1 MAAITKVGSASF
13 SITCTTPEAKI
24 YYTLDG
30 GTPSASSTL
39 YESKVTV
46 KKNVTV
52 KAIGIKEDMTDSDI
66 ASQEIRVKLPTPE
79 LAQSHDGDQGTVTLT
94 NTDAYAEYTGVT
106 YQVQIDGEGEFE
118 TCTFPYTAGENGTY
132 VFKAIGTE
140 NDESDTASIE
150 VSVLKV
156 DTPVITVDE

>member
-1 MAAITKVGSASF
+1 MAAITKVGSATF
-13 SITCTTPEAKI
+13 GITCTTSEAKI

-30 GTPSASSTL
+30 GSPSASSTL

-52 KAIGIKEDMTDSDI
+52 KAIGVKEDMIDSDI
-66 ASQEIRVKLPTPE
+66 ATQEIVVKLPAPV
-79 LAQSHDGDQGTVTLT
+79 LGQSHDGDQGTVTLT
-94 NTDAYAEYTGVT
+94 NADAYAEYTGVT
-106 YQVQIDGEGEFE
+106 YQVQIDGAGDFE
-118 TCTFPYTAGENGTY
+118 ECTFPYTANENGTY
-132 VFKAIGTE
+132 VFKALGTE
-140 NDESDTASIE
+140 NGESDTTSIE

>member
-24 YYTLDG
+24 YYTLNGDN
-30 GTPSASSTL
+30 PSASSTL

-52 KAIGIKEDMTDSDI
+52 KAIGVKEDMTDSDI
-66 ASQEIRVKLPTPE
+66 ASQEIRVKLPAPE
-79 LAQSHDGDQGTVTLT
+79 LAQSHDGDTGTITLT
-94 NTDAYAEYTGVT
+94 NTDDYTDYTGVT
-106 YQVQIDGEGEFE
+106 YQVQLDGGAFE
-118 TCTFPYTAGENGTY
+118 TCTFPYAANENGTY
-132 VFKAIGTE
+132 VFKALGTE

-150 VSVLKV
+150 VSALKV